1 LKRNA
6 QTKGQRILQALT
18 NEELSDDKPSQFLR
32 RIQRLL
38 GGASDNV
45 ARQLFLRKFPLPIR
59 TGLTPFQD
67 RPLTEQAEL
76 ADQIAAL
83 KPTTT
88 INAVSSDISN
98 FASRLECLESPY
110 MNSCNAAT
118 NRQMTTAIQK
128 AVTITQHS
136 ASITTDIDFSLFYG
150 DIRKA
155 SVIVNATN
163 DVNDNF
169 KIEDAALELDLT
181 ERMAMRPTLFVGK
194 RHRCTTLMAVM
205 SPEIPSHCLYTMEK
219 IFNWRFLIGTG
230 AAYWSIGSTVY
241 GPPNRIGEAI
251 NVQMD
256 QVIKSAQD
264 AAGTLERKLLQE
276 FPSRKAI
283 EKYRG
288 ELVCLLCQGD
298 KLKTLRHGTHSSV
311 EWEQCAYL
319 MWEQVGAAGEWLRQ
333 KCQVSTEFSGGHS
346 DSMSAVAGSFDGLSG
361 PAESSESCLLEADSG
376 VQSTRTWMWTQSCL
390 LLLMQM
396 TVPLIMY
403 KMEKKNSL
411 KRRAAEE
418 LKTIPQIYHEEA
430 SSASAD
436 LETAANSPA
445 AGDSTPMAA
454 ALGVVL
460 QSQTVIC
467 DFETALIPALQG
479 TFPGVHIH
487 VTHTAEGGELL
498 LETAFLP
505 LHDVAAAVELL
516 GRDATGSVEALFNYF
531 RVEWMPYDRL
541 PLCNLLIDEQG
552 STETLNQQ
560 VTSGHVTANYLQM
573 KNKKYEELQQ
583 RITALIAEYDGGTRT
598 MEQFLK
604 AVAYLVPEAENY

>member
-1 LKRNA
+1 MSTALVRNA

-45 ARQLFLRKFPLPIR
+45 ARQLFLRKLPLPIR

-181 ERMAMRPTLFVGK
+181 ERMANFSVSTDIDFSLFYGDVRKTPVFINATNDVIDNVKIEDLVLELDLIEPFSKSGQVYAVKRFMPSARHSELMKFSISCARPAFWQSPNTFDGTFDSESELSVASRTGQICGNVPNGGFCAQLVLVKPGGDYVCKSLFAGTLPTALPASSGVDQLHGRK
-194 RHRCTTLMAVM
+194 AL
-205 SPEIPSHCLYTMEK
+205 SLLHC
-219 IFNWRFLIGTG
+219 F
-230 AAYWSIGSTVY
+230 WSIGSTVY

-276 FPSRKAI
+276 FPSREAI

-288 ELVCLLCQGD
+288 ELVRLLCQGD

-390 LLLMQM
+390 LMLMQM

-436 LETAANSPA
+436 LETAGIN
-445 AGDSTPMAA
+445 
-454 ALGVVL
+454 VL
-460 QSQTVIC
+460 KRRCT
-467 DFETALIPALQG
+467 G
-479 TFPGVHIH
+479 N
-487 VTHTAEGGELL
+487 
-498 LETAFLP
+498 
-505 LHDVAAAVELL
+505 
-516 GRDATGSVEALFNYF
+516 GR
-531 RVEWMPYDRL
+531 
-541 PLCNLLIDEQG
+541 
-552 STETLNQQ
+552 
-560 VTSGHVTANYLQM
+560 
-573 KNKKYEELQQ
+573 KN
-583 RITALIAEYDGGTRT
+583 
-598 MEQFLK
+598 F
-604 AVAYLVPEAENY
+604 